1 VPNPVE
7 ILMSAR
13 RRVALVEAARAAC
26 YAIAPAAVAAALA
39 LTVRP
44 LGALTWERWGYLLAP
59 DRAEMV
65 ELAMW
70 AAAAL
75 ATLIGLALA
84 VRAWVRAND
93 FILAAGEVDD
103 SVGGHQQI
111 LTLAT
116 LADPT
121 HPQPPSSERS
131 PLFPLL
137 WRSALGVLTGFDPQ
151 RAFPLALGRPLVRS
165 SALGVMLGALMI
177 LATLG
182 LVRPP
187 TPLQATAARLRTLA
201 NEIASTATDSSD
213 LALASEV
220 RGFADS
226 LSNPNLPPEKK
237 IEQLQQVMKEVE
249 RHQKEH
255 QQEGSGAQ
263 ASKSSGSG
271 GSSPSPESKGESKG
285 KGQGKGTGAGSA
297 EGSSNS
303 GKGGGK
309 SQQGKTG
316 NNKKKREG
324 QSIELQN
331 ELAKAQAQ
339 VETANATNPSPADK
353 SGQQEAK
360 SAAPKPGTTPN
371 QQGAGAQPNPNQ
383 PGNIPQ
389 QGAAGQKNIP
399 QPGDNRKAGQD
410 KGSNQG
416 DTRLGEFPAPAKFQR
431 YLKPGEK
438 GELNIRDAR
447 YVMFRLPSATPVGA
461 GGTSVIDKGRP
472 KATTAYVNA
481 PLKETGADA
490 PPDERQ
496 MIPPRYREL
505 IH

>member
-26 YAIAPAAVAAALA
+26 YAIVPAAVAAALA
-39 LTVRP
+39 LTIRP
-44 LGALTWERWGYLLAP
+44 LGTLTWEEWGYVLAP
-59 DRAEMV
+59 HRAAMV
-65 ELAMW
+65 EHAMLIV
-70 AAAAL
+70 AAL
-75 ATLIGLALA
+75 AALLGVVLAIG
-84 VRAWVRAND
+84 AWARAND

-103 SVGGHQQI
+103 AVEGHQQI

-116 LADPT
+116 LADPDQQ
-121 HPQPPSSERS
+121 QPSVSERS
-131 PLFPLL
+131 PLFPML
-137 WRSALGVLTGFDPQ
+137 WRAALGFLGGFDPR
-151 RAFPLALGRPLVRS
+151 RAFPLALGRPLARS
-165 SALGVMLGALMI
+165 SALGVILGAVMI

-187 TPLQATAARLRTLA
+187 TPLQATAQRLRALA
-201 NEIASTATDSSD
+201 NEIASTSTDSSD

-220 RGFADS
+220 RDLAES

-237 IEQLQQVMKEVE
+237 IEQLQKVMKEVE
-249 RHQKEH
+249 RRQKE
-255 QQEGSGAQ
+255 QKQKGSGAQ

-271 GSSPSPESKGESKG
+271 GTSPSPESKGESKG
-285 KGQGKGTGAGSA
+285 KGQGKGTGAGTA
-297 EGSSNS
+297 ERFSKS
-303 GKGGGK
+303 GHGGAAN
-309 SQQGKTG
+309 QQGKAG
-316 NNKKKREG
+316 KNNHKREG

-339 VETANATNPSPADK
+339 VETANATNPSPETK
-353 SGQQEAK
+353 PGQQQAK
-360 SAAPKPGTTPN
+360 GAAPKPGTKSD
-371 QQGAGAQPNPNQ
+371 QKGAGAQPNPNQ

-399 QPGDNRKAGQD
+399 QGGGNRNAGQD

-416 DTRLGEFPAPAKFQR
+416 DTKLGEFPAPAKYQR

-447 YVMFRLPSATPVGA
+447 YVMFRLPSATPIGA
-461 GGTSVIDKGRP
+461 GGTSVIDKSRP
-472 KATTAYVNA
+472 KAATAYVNA

>member
-13 RRVALVEAARAAC
+13 KRVALVEATRAAC
-26 YAIAPAAVAAALA
+26 YAAVPAVVDAALA

-44 LGALTWERWGYLLAP
+44 LGALTWERWGYFLVP
-59 DRAEMV
+59 ER
-65 ELAMW
+65 
-70 AAAAL
+70 AAAVERAML
-75 ATLIGLALA
+75 IVAAVAALIGLAMA
-84 VRAWVRAND
+84 IRAWSRTND
-93 FILAAGEVDD
+93 FVLAAREVDD
-103 SVGGHQQI
+103 AVGAHQQI

-116 LADPT
+116 LADPAR
-121 HPQPPSSERS
+121 PQTPVSERS

-137 WRSALGVLTGFDPQ
+137 WRAALGFLTGFDPR
-151 RAFPLALGRPLVRS
+151 RAFPLALGRPLARS
-165 SALGVMLGALMI
+165 SALGMILGAVMI

-187 TPLQATAARLRTLA
+187 TPLQATAERLRALA
-201 NEIASTATDSSD
+201 NEIASTSSDSSD

-220 RGFADS
+220 RGVADS
-226 LSNPNLPPEKK
+226 LSNPDLPPEKK
-237 IEQLQQVMKEVE
+237 LEQIQQVMKEAE
-249 RHQKEH
+249 RR
-255 QQEGSGAQ
+255 QQERKQSGSGAQ

-285 KGQGKGTGAGSA
+285 KGQGKGTGAGNA

-309 SQQGKTG
+309 NQQGKTG
-316 NNKKKREG
+316 KNNQKREG

-331 ELAKAQAQ
+331 ELSKAQAQ
-339 VETANATNPSPADK
+339 VETTNANNPSPANK

-360 SAAPKPGTTPN
+360 SAAPKPGTNPD
-371 QQGAGAQPNPNQ
+371 QKGAGAQPNPNQ

-399 QPGDNRKAGQD
+399 QPGGNRNAQQD

-416 DTRLGEFPAPAKFQR
+416 DTKLGEFPAPAKFQR

-461 GGTSVIDKGRP
+461 GGVSVIDKSRP
-472 KATTAYVNA
+472 KATAAYVNA
-481 PLKETGADA
+481 PLKESGADA

>member
-26 YAIAPAAVAAALA
+26 YAVVPALVAVALA
-39 LTVRP
+39 VTVRP
-44 LGALTWERWGYLLAP
+44 LGALTWERWGYALAP
-59 DRAEMV
+59 ERAAMV
-65 ELAMW
+65 EHAMLMVAGLA
-70 AAAAL
+70 ALLGAAL
-75 ATLIGLALA
+75 AI
-84 VRAWVRAND
+84 RAWSHTND

-103 SVGGHQQI
+103 AVGGHQQI

-116 LADPT
+116 LANPAR
-121 HPQPPSSERS
+121 PQPPPSERS

-137 WRSALGVLTGFDPQ
+137 WRAALGFLAGFDPR

-165 SALGVMLGALMI
+165 SAFGMILGVVMI

-187 TPLQATAARLRTLA
+187 TPLQATAERLRALA
-201 NEIASTATDSSD
+201 SEIASTSTDSSD

-220 RGFADS
+220 RGLADS

-249 RHQKEH
+249 RRQKE
-255 QQEGSGAQ
+255 QKQNGSGAK

-285 KGQGKGTGAGSA
+285 KGQGKGTGAGTA
-297 EGSSNS
+297 EGSSSS
-303 GKGGGK
+303 GKGTGK
-309 SQQGKTG
+309 NQQGKTG
-316 NNKKKREG
+316 NNNQKREG
-324 QSIELQN
+324 QSIELQK

-339 VETANATNPSPADK
+339 VETANANNPSPENK
-353 SGQQEAK
+353 PGQQEAK
-360 SAAPKPGTTPN
+360 SAAPKPGSNPN
-371 QQGAGAQPNPNQ
+371 EKGGAQPNPNQ

-399 QPGDNRKAGQD
+399 QPGGNRNAQQD

-416 DTRLGEFPAPAKFQR
+416 DTKLGEFPAPAKFQR

-438 GELNIRDAR
+438 GELNIHDAR
-447 YVMFRLPSATPVGA
+447 YVMFRLPSATPIGA
-461 GGTSVIDKGRP
+461 GGTSVIDKSRP

-481 PLKETGADA
+481 PLKESGADA

>member
-1 VPNPVE
+1 
-7 ILMSAR
+7 MSAR
-13 RRVALVEAARAAC
+13 RRVALVETARAAC
-26 YAIAPAAVAAALA
+26 YAIVPAIVAALLA
-39 LTVRP
+39 VTIRP
-44 LGALTWERWGYLLAP
+44 LGTLSWERWGYVLAP
-59 DRAEMV
+59 ERAAMV
-65 ELAMW
+65 EGAMLIV
-70 AAAAL
+70 AAL
-75 ATLIGLALA
+75 AALIGVALA
-84 VRAWVRAND
+84 IRAWSRAND
-93 FILAAGEVDD
+93 FILAASEVDD
-103 SVGGHQQI
+103 AVGGHQQI

-116 LADPT
+116 LANPAQ
-121 HPQPPSSERS
+121 PQPSTSERS

-137 WRSALGVLTGFDPQ
+137 WRAALGFLTGFDPR

-165 SALGVMLGALMI
+165 SALGMILGAVMI

-187 TPLQATAARLRTLA
+187 TPLQATAERLRALA
-201 NEIASTATDSSD
+201 NEIASTSTDSSD

-220 RGFADS
+220 RGLADT

-237 IEQLQQVMKEVE
+237 LEQLQELMKKVE
-249 RHQKEH
+249 RRRNEQK
-255 QQEGSGAQ
+255 QNGSGAQ

-285 KGQGKGTGAGSA
+285 KGQGKGTGAGTA

-303 GKGGGK
+303 AKGGAQN
-309 SQQGKTG
+309 QQGKTG
-316 NNKKKREG
+316 NNNHKREG

-339 VETANATNPSPADK
+339 VETANANNPSPENK
-353 SGQQEAK
+353 PGQQEAK
-360 SAAPKPGTTPN
+360 SAAPKPGTNPN
-371 QQGAGAQPNPNQ
+371 QKGSGAQPNSNQ

-399 QPGDNRKAGQD
+399 QPGGNRNAQQD
-410 KGSNQG
+410 KGSNRG
-416 DTRLGEFPAPAKFQR
+416 DTKLGEFPAPAKYQR

-438 GELNIRDAR
+438 GELDIRDAR

-461 GGTSVIDKGRP
+461 GGTSVIDKSRA
-472 KATTAYVNA
+472 KATTPYVNA
-481 PLKETGADA
+481 PLKESGADA